1 MKKNYHDSSWVHD
14 NVWHEYGE
22 GDEIGAAA
30 KITPETVLKAVSMIK
45 SGKVYDLETERFKGM
60 PVWSGHT
67 GFELLA
73 YASPKGRQN
82 MKGSRIDK
90 SVNWYETGEWL
101 DEPTN
106 KAEYHMGLNTEL
118 MSSSMHIGT
127 HMDALS
133 HFTTGDDNHWYNGFS
148 GDRYSTNFGPAKC
161 DIVSTPPMVMRGVL
175 LDMAGYKG
183 VTSIPN
189 NYIVTA
195 EDCEGCAAWEGVT
208 LKAGDAVLVRLG
220 NDWPNDRCG
229 DAGLGVSAARYLVEE
244 GGAIV
249 VGDDMACVDG
259 FNADGSSSVP
269 EHPQPVHH
277 YLLIQ
282 QGVHILE
289 YVQLDELAKDK
300 VYEFC
305 FICNVSKVRGATGM
319 FVRPI
324 AIV

>member
-161 DIVSTPPMVMRGVL
+161 DIVSTPLMVMRGVL

-229 DAGLGVSAARYLVEE
+229 DAGLGVSAARYLVDE
-244 GGAIV
+244 GGAAPLSSAMTWLV
-249 VGDDMACVDG
+249 WMDLTRMALRP
-259 FNADGSSSVP
+259 FRNIRSRFT
-269 EHPQPVHH
+269 
-277 YLLIQ
+277 I
-282 QGVHILE
+282 
-289 YVQLDELAKDK
+289 
-300 VYEFC
+300 
-305 FICNVSKVRGATGM
+305 IC
-319 FVRPI
+319 
-324 AIV
+324 